1 MNPQTAR
8 LRSLVA
14 LAALSLSL
22 LPATA
27 SAQSP
32 SEDGYVTD
40 GPAVQNQVESGTPAG
55 QDEPGAP
62 AGQDAPGSNPSP
74 PSENGGGEKA
84 SLPFTGLD
92 LGLLAG
98 AGVLLFG
105 LGTAVRLVLRLPPA
119 VR

>member
-1 MNPQTAR
+1 MNSHPAR
-8 LRSLVA
+8 LRRLVA

-32 SEDGYVTD
+32 SRDGYVTD
-40 GPAVQNQVESGTPAG
+40 GPAVQNQIDSGSPAG
-55 QDEPGAP
+55 QNES
-62 AGQDAPGSNPSP
+62 GSNPSP
-74 PSENGGGEKA
+74 SPQNDGNGNGNGGGDQA
-84 SLPFTGLD
+84 SLPFTGMD

-98 AGVLLFG
+98 AGLLLFG